1 MTDLNVKKEYLNLIY
16 ADCGKGSAG
25 EKIKELVT
33 VPGTQYLIFG
43 VILGV
48 FPLLAQLGILT
59 SSFVFAM
66 GNTMIYAIMAIGF
79 CLLMGYSG
87 LASLG
92 TAGFVGIGAYIAYYF
107 MQVYGAPFG
116 IAFIVTVMISLFS
129 GVLVGFISLRIEGIY
144 LAILTLGLSEIL
156 RNTFISLKSSIKLDM
171 SKVRLFGVK
180 IGEEQVYLL
189 ILALFV
195 LLLFITSNL
204 IRSPIGRALLSVKNS
219 TSAAQAMGINLMKYR
234 VLAFV
239 ISTVYAAIAGHRQFT
254 AGILSQA
261 LHLPTLKKQ
270 ERIIR
275 EKALRVLEFMGLT
288 EYRDWYAAG
297 LPYGILKKIE
307 IARTL
312 MCDPQLIILDE
323 PAAGLNDTETLEL
336 AELIRRIRDTMG
348 CTILLVEHDMGL
360 VMNICQ
366 TVCAISFGKLL
377 AIGTPEEIQKDPQVQ
392 KAYLGESDEEVEK

>member
-144 LAILTLGLSEIL
+144 LAILTLGLSEFL
-156 RNTFISLKSSIKLDM
+156 RNTFISLKSSINLDM

-239 ISTVYAAIAGHRQFT
+239 ISTVYAAIAGLMYMMLLRNMT
-254 AGILSQA
+254 TSTSTLLSMATSLNILGAVVIGGAKSLWGTTFGVFIIYGLQS
-261 LHLPTLKKQ
+261 TLLSKIPFFV
-270 ERIIR
+270 ENPAFITMIT
-275 EKALRVLEFMGLT
+275 GL
-288 EYRDWYAAG
+288 
-297 LPYGILKKIE
+297 
-307 IARTL
+307 
-312 MCDPQLIILDE
+312 LIILIVMFF
-323 PAAGLNDTETLEL
+323 PGGIAQMMGNLMKKRKTAKFAANTQ
-336 AELIRRIRDTMG
+336 RRVDG
-348 CTILLVEHDMGL
+348 YGQ
-360 VMNICQ
+360 N
-366 TVCAISFGKLL
+366 
-377 AIGTPEEIQKDPQVQ
+377 
-392 KAYLGESDEEVEK
+392 

>member
-59 SSFVFAM
+59 SSFVFTM

-239 ISTVYAAIAGHRQFT
+239 ISTVYAAIAGLMYMMLLRNMTTSIQIRGADVSTGRFLQPRITPFTDDRQ
-254 AGILSQA
+254 LKRQCRDSQDA
-261 LHLPTLKKQ
+261 DIPLPINFFLRHIHFRVQ
-270 ERIIR
+270 DIIR
-275 EKALRVLEFMGLT
+275 KVRFL
-288 EYRDWYAAG
+288 
-297 LPYGILKKIE
+297 
-307 IARTL
+307 
-312 MCDPQLIILDE
+312 QS
-323 PAAGLNDTETLEL
+323 L
-336 AELIRRIRDTMG
+336 A
-348 CTILLVEHDMGL
+348 
-360 VMNICQ
+360 
-366 TVCAISFGKLL
+366 
-377 AIGTPEEIQKDPQVQ
+377 
-392 KAYLGESDEEVEK
+392 

>member
-239 ISTVYAAIAGHRQFT
+239 ISTVYAAIAGLMYMMLLRNMT
-254 AGILSQA
+254 TSTSTLLSMATFGVFIIYGLQS
-261 LHLPTLKKQ
+261 TLLSKIPFFV
-270 ERIIR
+270 ENPAFITMIT
-275 EKALRVLEFMGLT
+275 GL
-288 EYRDWYAAG
+288 
-297 LPYGILKKIE
+297 
-307 IARTL
+307 
-312 MCDPQLIILDE
+312 LIILIVMFF
-323 PAAGLNDTETLEL
+323 PGGIAQMMGNLMKKRKTAKFAANTQ
-336 AELIRRIRDTMG
+336 RRVDG
-348 CTILLVEHDMGL
+348 YGQ
-360 VMNICQ
+360 N
-366 TVCAISFGKLL
+366 
-377 AIGTPEEIQKDPQVQ
+377 
-392 KAYLGESDEEVEK
+392 